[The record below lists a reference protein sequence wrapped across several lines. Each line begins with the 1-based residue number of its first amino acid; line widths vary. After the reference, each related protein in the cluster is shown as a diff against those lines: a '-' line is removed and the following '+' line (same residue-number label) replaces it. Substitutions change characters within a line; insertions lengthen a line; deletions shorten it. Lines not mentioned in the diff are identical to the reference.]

1 MSLTVALW
9 LFFIVAFLTSI
20 LRRIFFRRDVD
31 LRLVIRVFRRRLIRV
46 LFLCQRSYRNDA
58 AHHGCHQNSFQLFH
72 NYLWPPH
79 VSFTDERAWEGERRD
94 APSHCPAIW
103 MP

>member
-20 LRRIFFRRDVD
+20 LRRIFFRRDVNLWWRIFFRWW
-31 LRLVIRVFRRRLIRV
+31 LRILL
-46 LFLCQRSYRNDA
+46 LCQRSYRNDA
-58 AHHGCHQNSFQLFH
+58 AHHRCHQNSFQLFH